1 MNIIRLTDGQKRQLR
16 VDHPLLNDTGP
27 ITDEQ
32 LAEAYAAGDRD
43 TMIEGFFFAVR
54 VIVGRFLAN
63 WPETRRFEEDMISEG
78 LLTIT
83 EACNT
88 VMKTGTLPSN
98 FQGVVWTLV
107 RRSIEDML
115 NDNRSMFAAPNRTQW
130 DMQERGT
137 GPVYNYAKQL
147 EEAVDIGLED
157 YSLEYVDILDELS
170 HLAEEDQETLR
181 KVICLSIEQDHNI
194 MEADLT
200 QAELDSID
208 QIVRAITECSS

>member
-16 VDHPLLNDTGP
+16 VDHPLLNGAGP

-32 LAEAYAAGDRD
+32 LAKAYAIGDRD
-43 TMIEGFFFAVR
+43 TMITGFFFAIR

-78 LLTIT
+78 LLTVT

-88 VMKTGTLPSN
+88 AVKVYPLPSN
-98 FQGVVWTLV
+98 FQGVIWTLV

-115 NDNRSMFAAPNRTQW
+115 NDNRSMFAPKTRTQW
-130 DMQERGT
+130 DIQDRGSE
-137 GPVYNYAKQL
+137 PVYNYAKQL
-147 EEAVDIGLED
+147 EESIDIGLDD
-157 YSLEYVDILDELS
+157 YALEYIDIMDELS

-181 KVICLSIEQDHNI
+181 RVICICMETDHNI

-208 QIVRAITECSS
+208 KIVRAITECSS